1 MAVTTCAT
9 TDVGLLREQNEDSY
23 FAGTTV
29 FAVADGLGGHAAGE
43 VASAIAVEVVSRL
56 DGHEFATSDE
66 ARDAL
71 VQAAREA
78 NAEILKRAAAE
89 PDQAGMGTTLTAALL
104 HEERVYLA
112 HVGDSR
118 GYLRRGDEPL
128 RRVTTDHTLVEGFV
142 RQGLLSPEEAAVH
155 PERSVLT
162 QALGLDEDVLVDAVE
177 PPSPRPGD
185 VLLLCSDGLTE
196 PLTDDE
202 IDQVLTASA
211 ERPCEDLVAAANAAG
226 GPDNITVVVLRWR

>member
-1 MAVTTCAT
+1 MAVRSCAT

-56 DGHEFATSDE
+56 DGREFATADE
-66 ARDAL
+66 AGETL
-71 VQAAREA
+71 VHGVREA
-78 NAEILKRAAAE
+78 NGEILKRAAAE
-89 PDQAGMGTTLTAALL
+89 PDHAGMGTTLTAALL
-104 HEERVYLA
+104 HAERAYLA

-118 GYLRRGDEPL
+118 CYLRRGDEPL
-128 RRVTTDHTLVEGFV
+128 RRITTDHTLVEQFV

-162 QALGLDEDVLVDAVE
+162 QALGLGEDVLVDAVE
-177 PPSPRPGD
+177 TPSPRPGD
-185 VLLLCSDGLTE
+185 LLLLCSDGLTE
-196 PLTDDE
+196 ALTDDE
-202 IDQVLTASA
+202 IDEVLTASGDRA
-211 ERPCEDLVAAANAAG
+211 CDELVAAANAAG
-226 GPDNITVVVLRWR
+226 GPDNITVVVLYWR